1 MSDNELIKLE
11 QEVPVQERL
20 TPDELISLIRLEAAA
35 KMAVAQKDLTEA
47 RFLNMVLAV
56 RSKYKMSEVDNIDEN
71 GVIKRV

>member
-35 KMAVAQKDLTEA
+35 KMAEVK
-47 RFLNMVLAV
+47 FLNMVLAI
-56 RSKYKMSEVDNIDEN
+56 RLKYKMSEIDNIDEN